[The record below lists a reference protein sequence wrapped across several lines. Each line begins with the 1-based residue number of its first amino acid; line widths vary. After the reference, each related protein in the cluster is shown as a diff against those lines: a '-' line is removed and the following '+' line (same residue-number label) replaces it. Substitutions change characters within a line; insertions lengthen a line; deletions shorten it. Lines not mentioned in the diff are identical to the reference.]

1 MGNVQF
7 EKLKRQVSELT
18 VDNFPGFVMEFF
30 HAGRSDIQRTW
41 FDFDNPKSKE
51 IGEKID
57 WFIKNLTPDQ
67 REKID
72 NEIYDCDLSWS
83 WRCAGNVAC
92 LTVGWTEVMLSG
104 V

>member
-1 MGNVQF
+1 MKKIMPKPVLP
-7 EKLKRQVSELT
+7 EELT
-18 VDNFPGFVMEFF
+18 IENFSGFVMEFY
-30 HAGRSDIQRTW
+30 AGRSDVQRTW
-41 FDFDNPKSKE
+41 FNFDNPKSKE
-51 IGEKID
+51 LAEKID
-57 WFIKNLTPDQ
+57 RFINNLTPEQ

-83 WRCAGNVAC
+83 WRCAGGVAC